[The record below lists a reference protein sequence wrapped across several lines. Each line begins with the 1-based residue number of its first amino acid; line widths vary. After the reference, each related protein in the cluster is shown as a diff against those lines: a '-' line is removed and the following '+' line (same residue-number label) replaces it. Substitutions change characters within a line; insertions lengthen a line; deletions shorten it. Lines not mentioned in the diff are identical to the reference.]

1 MMETI
6 GDILARDLTKQ
17 IEEVIQV
24 NQTEEHSV
32 HSEITEY
39 VATDRIKD
47 HYRDL
52 LRAMADAQS
61 EPTEGV
67 GIWISGFF
75 GSGKSS
81 FAKNLGYVL
90 SNPSL
95 LGEPASELFKI
106 QVEDKRIGEYLDLI
120 NVKIPTEVVMFD
132 VSKGSEVRR
141 ADEKI
146 AEIVYRALLTHL
158 DYATDYDVA
167 ELEIELEGQ
176 GKLDEFVSLCE
187 AVNGLD
193 WRMARKGAMKLN
205 FASAILN
212 RMNPSVFSAPDSWAK
227 SLAQRNTTI
236 TVETVVDRTFEL
248 TARRRP
254 NKAIAFIIDEVGRY
268 VAHSA
273 NKIEDLRALVE
284 QFGEVS
290 KNYLKARKAIAPVWI
305 VVTSQEKL
313 DEVVDAIGS
322 KRVQLAKL
330 QDRFRHRVDL
340 APADIREVATKRVL
354 AKRPEADPILRKMYG
369 ESQGLL
375 NAACRFERTQKR
387 TEITEDD
394 FVQFYPYLPHYIEM
408 SIDIM
413 SGIRLQPGA
422 PKHFGGS
429 NRTIIKQTY
438 EMLVSERTSLARK
451 PIGTL
456 VTLDKIFELVEG
468 NLSSEKQKDISDITE
483 QFRTDPK
490 DSGMASRVAKTIA
503 LLEFVRDVPRTEAN
517 IAACLVDAVGEPAPR
532 GEVELAIQKL
542 QAGKFVRNT
551 EEGWKLQT
559 AQEKNWETERRG
571 FDARPKDRNDITRA
585 TLLAIFEEPN
595 LKTYRYKNLRT
606 FRVGIS
612 VDGITVGSDGEI
624 PLSLCTSEDFQS
636 FPSKLDEMRAES
648 RQPKNAND
656 IYWTFALTRDVDD
669 LEAGLFAS
677 RQIIGKY
684 DQLRAQNRIT
694 PEEAASLLHEKQEL
708 SRLESRLRDKMIEAL
723 EKGQGLFR
731 GVSRDAASLG
741 RSVGDIFKGLFDIAF
756 PDLYPKL
763 ELGSRPVTGKEVD
776 EILKAANLSALS
788 PIFYEGEKG
797 LSLVVKEGTQ
807 FVAHP
812 GAEVAKEI
820 LDCINREHAY
830 GNKVTG
836 KILEEQF
843 SGVGYGWDREI
854 VKLVLAVLLRAGSI
868 EVTHQGRRLRNY
880 QEPQARAAFATVPS
894 FRAASFS
901 PRESVGL
908 KSLTTAVRHLEELIG
923 EEVDIEEGA
932 IATRFKKLAEEETK
946 LLLPLA
952 ATVQANRLPAREALE
967 EYRQTLAGIQGSA
980 SDDCVRILAGE
991 GNSFKE
997 NRDHTR
1003 QMREAIDSGAV
1014 ARMLGARLAL
1024 NEEWPVLERR
1034 GVDLADAVA
1043 NLTSLIDSPNF
1054 YDSLDTS
1061 SKLAEQIAT
1070 TYRTLYAEL
1079 HEKRATEFSNAIEE
1093 IKGRPE
1099 WSLVPENTRD
1109 SVLSPLVVRACES
1122 LELADSSA
1130 RCERCHSTVSEM
1142 ESDIAALTG
1151 LKAQVIARV
1160 QELTA
1165 PPQAEGVRTERVK
1178 LADFFVAPLDSQA
1191 AVEEAV
1197 RRLSEY
1203 LLKLAAEGVRIIVE

>member
-1 MMETI
+1 MKTI

-24 NQTEEHSV
+24 NQTDEHSV
-32 HSEITEY
+32 YSEIEEY

-47 HYRDL
+47 HYREL
-52 LRAMADAQS
+52 FAAMTEAPS

-81 FAKNLGYVL
+81 FAKNLGYAL
-90 SNPSL
+90 SNPTL
-95 LGEPASELFKI
+95 LGKPASELFKG
-106 QVEDKRIGEYLDLI
+106 QVRDKRIGEFLDLI

-146 AEIVYRALLTHL
+146 AEIVYRALLSQL

-176 GKLDEFVSLCE
+176 GKLDEFVALCQE
-187 AVNGLD
+187 INGRD
-193 WRMARKGAMKLN
+193 WQIARKGAMKLN
-205 FASAILN
+205 YASAILN
-212 RMNPSVFSAPDSWAK
+212 RMNPSVFPAADSWAK
-227 SLAQRNTTI
+227 SLGQRNTTI

-254 NKAIAFIIDEVGRY
+254 GKAIAFIIDEVGRY

-290 KNYLKARKAIAPVWI
+290 KNYLKAKKAIAPVWV

-322 KRVQLAKL
+322 KRVQIAKL
-330 QDRFRHRVDL
+330 QDRFHHRVDL

-354 AKRPEADPILRKMYG
+354 AKRDEAKPILKKLFT
-369 ESQGLL
+369 ESQGSL
-375 NAACRFERTQKR
+375 NAACRLEKTQKR
-387 TEITEDD
+387 TEITEED
-394 FVQFYPYLPHYIEM
+394 FIQFYPYLPHYIEM

-429 NRTIIKQTY
+429 NRTIIKQAY
-438 EMLVSERTSLARK
+438 EMLVSPRTDLQHKS
-451 PIGTL
+451 IGAL

-468 NLSSEKQKDISDITE
+468 NLSSEKQRDISEITE
-483 QFRTDPK
+483 QFRADVE
-490 DSGMASRVAKTIA
+490 DHGMAARVAKTVT

-517 IAACLVDAVGEPAPR
+517 IAACLVDAVGQPAPLA
-532 GEVELAIQKL
+532 EVERAIKRL
-542 QAGKFVRNT
+542 EKGKFVRNT

-571 FDARPKDRNDITRA
+571 FGARPKDRNEITRE
-585 TLLAIFEEPN
+585 TLRSIFEEPN

-612 VDGITVGSDGEI
+612 VDGVAVGDGEI
-624 PLSLCTSEDFQS
+624 PLWLYTSDDSQS
-636 FPSKLDEMRAES
+636 FQAKLDEVRTES
-648 RQPKNAND
+648 RQPKNQNEV
-656 IYWTFALTRDVDD
+656 YWVFALTPDVDD
-669 LEAGLFAS
+669 LEVGFFAS
-677 RQIIGKY
+677 KQIIAKY
-684 DQLRAQNRIT
+684 EQARAQNRIS
-694 PEEAASLLHEKQEL
+694 PEEAASLSNERQEVSRIQ
-708 SRLESRLRDKMIEAL
+708 SRLKDKMIEAL
-723 EKGQGLFR
+723 EGGQGLFR

-741 RSVGDIFKGLFDIAF
+741 KNAGDIFKGFFDLAF

-788 PIFYEGEKG
+788 PIFYDSDKG
-797 LSLVVKEGTQ
+797 LSLVIKEGNQ
-807 FVAHP
+807 FVANP

-820 LDCINREHAY
+820 LDYINREHAY

-843 SGVGYGWDREI
+843 SGIGYGWDREI
-854 VKLVLAVLLRAGSI
+854 VKLVLAVLLRAGAI
-868 EVTHQGRRLRNY
+868 EVTHQSRRLRNY
-880 QEPQARAAFATVPS
+880 QEPQARAAFATVPA
-894 FRAASFS
+894 FRSASFS

-908 KSLTTAVRHLEELIG
+908 KTLTTAVQHLEQLIG

-932 IATRFKKLAEEETK
+932 IATRFKKLAEEEMR

-952 ATVQANRLPAREALE
+952 ATVQANRLPGADTVE
-967 EYRQTLAGIQGSA
+967 EYRQSLTGIQNAA

-991 GNSFKE
+991 GKSFKE
-997 NRDHTR
+997 NRKAIR
-1003 QMREAIDSGAV
+1003 QMRERIEYGALV
-1014 ARMLGARLAL
+1014 IMQKARVTLD
-1024 NEEWPVLERR
+1024 EQWPVLQRH
-1034 GVDLADAVA
+1034 GIGDPFDAETLEHLI
-1043 NLTSLIDSPNF
+1043 LTPEF
-1054 YDSLDTS
+1054 YDSPDEVARET
-1061 SKLAEQIAT
+1061 KEIAT
-1070 TYRTLYAEL
+1070 KYVALYSEL
-1079 HEKRATEFSNAIEE
+1079 HQTRTTEFSNAIEE
-1093 IKGRPE
+1093 IKGRPD
-1099 WSLVPENTRD
+1099 WSLVPADVRD
-1109 SVLSPLVVRACES
+1109 SVLSPLVQRACES
-1122 LELADSSA
+1122 LELEDGST
-1130 RCERCHSTVSEM
+1130 RCRNCHSTVGEM
-1142 ESDIAALTG
+1142 ESDIAALSG
-1151 LKAQVIARV
+1151 LTAQAIARV
-1160 QELTA
+1160 EELTA
-1165 PPQAEGVRTERVK
+1165 PPEDAGVRTERVR
-1178 LADFFVAPLDSQA
+1178 LAEFFVGPLDSEA
-1191 AVEEAV
+1191 AIKDALE
-1197 RRLSEY
+1197 RLTEH
-1203 LLKLAAEGVRIIVE
+1203 LLKLSAEGVRIIVE

>member
-1 MMETI
+1 MKTI

-32 HSEITEY
+32 YSEITEY

-52 LRAMADAQS
+52 LRAMAEAPS

-81 FAKNLGYVL
+81 FAKNLGYIL

-95 LGEPASELFKI
+95 LGESASELFKG
-106 QVEDKRIGEYLDLI
+106 QVKDKRIAEYLDLI

-187 AVNGLD
+187 QVNGLD

-205 FASAILN
+205 YASAILN
-212 RMNPSVFSAPDSWAK
+212 RMNPSVFSAADSWAK
-227 SLAQRNTTI
+227 SLAQRHTTI
-236 TVETVVDRTFEL
+236 TIETVVNRTFEL

-254 NKAIAFIIDEVGRY
+254 NRAIAFIIDEVGRY

-290 KNYLKARKAIAPVWI
+290 KNNLKARKAIAPVWI

-330 QDRFRHRVDL
+330 QDRFRYRVDL

-354 AKRPEADPILRKMYG
+354 AKEPEAEPILREMFS

-429 NRTIIKQTY
+429 NRTIIKQAY
-438 EMLVSERTSLARK
+438 EMLVSERTALARK
-451 PIGTL
+451 PIRTL

-483 QFRTDPK
+483 QFRD
-490 DSGMASRVAKTIA
+490 DSEDGGMTSRVAKTIA
-503 LLEFVRDVPRTEAN
+503 LLEFVRDLPRTDAN
-517 IAACLVDAVGEPAPR
+517 IAACLVGAVGEPAPR
-532 GEVELAIQKL
+532 AEVEQAIQKL
-542 QAGKFVRNT
+542 QAGKFLRST

-571 FDARPKDRNDITRA
+571 FAARPKERNEITRE
-585 TLLAIFEEPN
+585 TLLGIFEEPN
-595 LKTYRYKNLRT
+595 LKTYRYKNLRS
-606 FRVGIS
+606 FRVGIA
-612 VDGITVGSDGEI
+612 VDGITVGGEGEI
-624 PLSLCTSEDFQS
+624 PLSLCTSDDSQS
-636 FPSKLDEMRAES
+636 FPAKLDEVRTES
-648 RQPKNAND
+648 RQPKNVNE
-656 IYWTFALTRDVDD
+656 IYWAFALTRDVDD

-677 RQIIGKY
+677 RQIIAKY
-684 DQLRAQNRIT
+684 EQLRAQNQIT
-694 PEEAASLLHEKQEL
+694 PDEASSLSNEKQEV
-708 SRLESRLRDKMIEAL
+708 SRLQSRLRDKMLEAL
-723 EKGQGLFR
+723 EKGQSLFR
-731 GVSRDAASLG
+731 GESRDAASLG

-763 ELGSRPVTGKEVD
+763 ELASRPVTGKEVD

-797 LSLVVKEGTQ
+797 LCLVAKEGAQ
-807 FVAHP
+807 FVANP
-812 GAEVAKEI
+812 GAEVAKEV

-836 KILEEQF
+836 RILEEHF

-854 VKLVLAVLLRAGSI
+854 VKLVLAVLLRAGSV

-880 QEPQARAAFATVPS
+880 QEPQARAAFATVPA

-908 KSLTTAVRHLEELIG
+908 KTLTTAVRHLEDLTG

-932 IATRFKKLAEEETK
+932 IAARFRKLAEEEIK

-952 ATVQANRLPAREALE
+952 ATIQANDLPGADLVDEFRQALG
-967 EYRQTLAGIQGSA
+967 GIQAAA

-991 GNSFKE
+991 GTSFKE
-997 NRDHTR
+997 NRDQIRQTR
-1003 QMREAIDSGAV
+1003 DAIERGAV
-1014 ARMLGARLAL
+1014 KAILNARLSL
-1024 NEEWPVLERR
+1024 TEEWPVLQRH
-1034 GVDLADAVA
+1034 GVDLAESADE
-1043 NLTSLIDSPNF
+1043 LKTLISSTVF
-1054 YDSLDTS
+1054 YDSTDNV
-1061 SKLAEQIAT
+1061 SKLSGRIAT
-1070 TYRTLYAEL
+1070 EYRTLYGDL
-1079 HEKRATEFSNAIEE
+1079 HLKRAAEFDNAIEE
-1093 IKGRPE
+1093 IKGRSDWFE
-1099 WSLVPENTRD
+1099 VPENIRD
-1109 SVLSPLVVRACES
+1109 SVLLPLVQRACDS
-1122 LELADSSA
+1122 LEFYDSST
-1130 RCERCHSTVSEM
+1130 RCQTCRSTISEM
-1142 ESDIAALTG
+1142 ESDLAALSG
-1151 LKAQVIARV
+1151 LKAQVIARI
-1160 QELTA
+1160 QELTT
-1165 PPQAEGVRTERVK
+1165 PPEAEGVRTERVR
-1178 LADFFVAPLDSQA
+1178 LAEFFVGPLDSEA
-1191 AVEEAV
+1191 AVKEAV
-1197 RRLSEY
+1197 ERLSEY
-1203 LLKLAAEGVRIIVE
+1203 LLKLSAEGVRIIVE

>member
-1 MMETI
+1 METI

-290 KNYLKARKAIAPVWI
+290 KNYLKARKTIAPVWI

-483 QFRTDPK
+483 QFRTDPQ
-490 DSGMASRVAKTIA
+490 DIGMASRVAKTIA

-532 GEVELAIQKL
+532 AEVELAIQKL

-571 FDARPKDRNDITRA
+571 FAARPKERNEITRE
-585 TLLAIFEEPN
+585 TLLVIFEEPN

-606 FRVGIS
+606 FRVGIN
-612 VDGITVGSDGEI
+612 VDGISIGSEGEI
-624 PLSLCTSEDFQS
+624 PLCLCTSDDSQS
-636 FPSKLDEMRAES
+636 FPAKLDEVRAES
-648 RQPKNAND
+648 RQAKNANE
-656 IYWTFALTRDVDD
+656 IYWTFALTREVDD

-684 DQLRAQNRIT
+684 NQLRAQNQIT
-694 PEEAASLLHEKQEL
+694 PEEASSLSNEKQEL
-708 SRLESRLRDKMIEAL
+708 SRLQSRLRDKMIEAL

-741 RSVGDIFKGLFDIAF
+741 RSVGDIFKGLFEITF

-763 ELGSRPVTGKEVD
+763 EVGSRPVTGKEVD

-788 PIFYEGEKG
+788 PIFYEEKG

-807 FVAHP
+807 FVANP
-812 GAEVAKEI
+812 GAQVAKEI

-843 SGVGYGWDREI
+843 SGIGYGWDREI
-854 VKLVLAVLLRAGSI
+854 VKVVLAVLLRAGSI

-880 QEPQARAAFATVPS
+880 QEPQARAAFATVPA

-908 KSLTTAVRHLEELIG
+908 KTLTTAVRHLEELTG

-932 IATRFKKLAEEETK
+932 IAARFKKLAEEETK

-952 ATVQANRLPAREALE
+952 ATVQANRLPAKEALE
-967 EYRQTLAGIQGSA
+967 EYRQTLVGIQAAA

-991 GNSFKE
+991 GKSFKE
-997 NRDHTR
+997 SRDHTR
-1003 QMREAIDSGAV
+1003 QMRDAVDSGAV
-1014 ARMLGARLAL
+1014 ATMLQARLVL

-1034 GVDLADAVA
+1034 GMDLAEAVES
-1043 NLTSLIDSPNF
+1043 LTSLIDSPNF
-1054 YDSLDTS
+1054 YDRLDAS
-1061 SKLAEQIAT
+1061 SKLADQIAT
-1070 TYRTLYAEL
+1070 TYRTLYSAL
-1079 HEKRATEFSNAIEE
+1079 HQWRATSFSNAIEE

-1109 SVLSPLVVRACES
+1109 SVLSPLAVRACES
-1122 LELADSSA
+1122 LELADSSP
-1130 RCERCHSTVSEM
+1130 RCDTCHSTVSEM

-1151 LKAQVIARV
+1151 LKAQVVARV
-1160 QELTA
+1160 QELTT
-1165 PPQAEGVRTERVK
+1165 PQAEGVRTERVK
-1178 LADFFVAPLDSQA
+1178 LAEFFVGPLDSQA

-1203 LLKLAAEGVRIIVE
+1203 LLKLAAEGVRIIAE

>member
-1 MMETI
+1 MKTI

-24 NQTEEHSV
+24 NQTDEHSV
-32 HSEITEY
+32 YSEIEEY

-47 HYRDL
+47 HYREL
-52 LRAMADAQS
+52 FTAMTEAPS

-81 FAKNLGYVL
+81 FAKNLGYAL
-90 SNPSL
+90 SNPTL
-95 LGEPASELFKI
+95 LGKPASELFKG
-106 QVEDKRIGEYLDLI
+106 QVKDKRIGEFLDLI

-146 AEIVYRALLTHL
+146 AEIVYRALLSQL

-176 GKLDEFVSLCE
+176 GKLDEFVALCQE
-187 AVNGLD
+187 INGRD
-193 WRMARKGAMKLN
+193 WQIARKGAMKLN
-205 FASAILN
+205 YASAILN
-212 RMNPSVFSAPDSWAK
+212 RMNPTVFPAADSWAK
-227 SLAQRNTTI
+227 SLGQRNTTI

-254 NKAIAFIIDEVGRY
+254 GKAIAFIIDEVGRY

-290 KNYLKARKAIAPVWI
+290 KNYLKAKKAIAPVWV

-322 KRVQLAKL
+322 KRVQIAKL
-330 QDRFRHRVDL
+330 QDRFHHRVDL

-354 AKRPEADPILRKMYG
+354 AKRDEAKPVLKKLFT
-369 ESQGLL
+369 ESQGSL
-375 NAACRFERTQKR
+375 NAACRLEKTQKR
-387 TEITEDD
+387 TEITEED
-394 FVQFYPYLPHYIEM
+394 FIQFYPYLPHYIEM

-429 NRTIIKQTY
+429 NRTIIKQAY
-438 EMLVSERTSLARK
+438 EMLVSPRTDLQHKS
-451 PIGTL
+451 IGTL

-468 NLSSEKQKDISDITE
+468 NLSSEKQRDISEITE
-483 QFRTDPK
+483 QFRADAE
-490 DSGMASRVAKTIA
+490 DHGMAARVAKTVT

-517 IAACLVDAVGEPAPR
+517 IAACLVDAVGQPAPLA
-532 GEVELAIQKL
+532 EVERAIKRL
-542 QAGKFVRNT
+542 EKGKFVRNT

-571 FDARPKDRNDITRA
+571 FGARPKDRNEITRE
-585 TLLAIFEEPN
+585 TLKAIFEEPN

-612 VDGITVGSDGEI
+612 VDGVAVGDGEI
-624 PLSLCTSEDFQS
+624 PLWLYTSDDSQS
-636 FPSKLDEMRAES
+636 FQAKLDEVRTES
-648 RQPKNAND
+648 RQLKNQNEV
-656 IYWTFALTRDVDD
+656 YWVFALTPDVDD
-669 LEAGLFAS
+669 LEVGFFAS
-677 RQIIGKY
+677 KQIIAKY
-684 DQLRAQNRIT
+684 EQARAQNRIS
-694 PEEAASLLHEKQEL
+694 PEEAASLSNEKQEV
-708 SRLESRLRDKMIEAL
+708 SRIQSRLRDKMIEAL
-723 EKGQGLFR
+723 EKGKGLFR
-731 GVSRDAASLG
+731 GYDSPSSGKA
-741 RSVGDIFKGLFDIAF
+741 VGEIFKALFDKAF

-776 EILKAANLSALS
+776 EILKAANLSGLS
-788 PIFYEGEKG
+788 PIFYDSDKG
-797 LSLVVKEGTQ
+797 LSLVIKEGNQ
-807 FVAHP
+807 FVANP

-820 LDCINREHAY
+820 LDYINREHAY

-843 SGVGYGWDREI
+843 SGIGYGWDREI
-854 VKLVLAVLLRAGSI
+854 VKLVLAVLLRAGAI

-880 QEPQARAAFATVPS
+880 QEPQARAAFATVPA
-894 FRAASFS
+894 FRSASFS

-908 KSLTTAVRHLEELIG
+908 KTLTTAVQHLEQLIG

-932 IATRFKKLAEEETK
+932 IATRFKKLAEEEMR

-952 ATVQANRLPAREALE
+952 ATVQANRLPGADTVE
-967 EYRQTLAGIQGSA
+967 EYRQSLTGIQSAA

-991 GNSFKE
+991 GKSFQETRK
-997 NRDHTR
+997 TIR
-1003 QMREAIDSGAV
+1003 QMRERIEYGALAIMQK
-1014 ARMLGARLAL
+1014 ARVTLD
-1024 NEEWPVLERR
+1024 EQWPVLQRH
-1034 GVDLADAVA
+1034 GIGDPFDAETLEHLI
-1043 NLTSLIDSPNF
+1043 LTPEF
-1054 YDSLDTS
+1054 YDSPDEVARET
-1061 SKLAEQIAT
+1061 KEIAAK
-1070 TYRTLYAEL
+1070 YVALYSEL
-1079 HEKRATEFSNAIEE
+1079 HQKRTTEFANAIEE
-1093 IKGRPE
+1093 IKGRPD
-1099 WSLVPENTRD
+1099 WSLVPADVRD
-1109 SVLSPLVVRACES
+1109 SVLLPLVQRACES
-1122 LELADSSA
+1122 LELEDGST
-1130 RCERCHSTVSEM
+1130 RCRNCHATVSEM
-1142 ESDIAALTG
+1142 ESDIAALSG
-1151 LKAQVIARV
+1151 LTAQAIARV

-1165 PPQAEGVRTERVK
+1165 PPEEAGVRTERVR
-1178 LADFFVAPLDSQA
+1178 LAEFFVGPLDSEA
-1191 AVEEAV
+1191 AIKDALD
-1197 RRLSEY
+1197 RLTEH
-1203 LLKLAAEGVRIIVE
+1203 LLKLSAEGVRIIVE